1 MKTTATKMIL
11 GLAVA
16 AAAGAAI
23 GMLLAPEKGA
33 DLQKRLREGLR
44 SVMDDM
50 NAILGAGKELVEN
63 TAANADD
70 KLNEVSSNLHRIEN

>member
-1 MKTTATKMIL
+1 MKTTTTKMIV

-23 GMLLAPEKGA
+23 GMLLAPEKGSE
-33 DLQKRLREGLR
+33 LQKKIRDGLK

-50 NAILGAGKELVEN
+50 NSILGAGKEIVES
-63 TAANADD
+63 TASDAEE
-70 KLNEVSSNLHRIEN
+70 KMNEMSSNLHRIDN